1 LAAPTKLVVM
11 GLVLAPWGVKG
22 AVRIK
27 PYGRNLWKF
36 SAWWV
41 GWPGKHSKIAVAE
54 CREHSGYLV
63 ARFEGCESPEAAKA
77 YSGAQVALE
86 REELPETAAHEFY
99 QADVIGFEVVNAR
112 GEVLGRVK
120 EFFSAGAHDVMR
132 VEHKGGERLLPVAG
146 DVIRRIDLK
155 AGRIEVEWGA
165 DW

>member
-1 LAAPTKLVVM
+1 
-11 GLVLAPWGVKG
+11 
-22 AVRIK
+22 
-27 PYGRNLWKF
+27 
-36 SAWWV
+36 
-41 GWPGKHSKIAVAE
+41 VAI
-54 CREHSGYLV
+54 
-63 ARFEGCESPEAAKA
+63 
-77 YSGAQVALE
+77 E
-86 REELPETAAHEFY
+86 RKDLPQTAEHEFY

-155 AGRIEVEWGA
+155 AGRVEVEWGA